1 MIRRPPR
8 STRTDTL
15 FPYTTL
21 FRSRISI
28 GGSSR
33 DRLHERLILIG
44 GSGYAGEMKNAVF
57 TVLNLVLPPQG
68 VMPMHCSANIGA
80 DGIPR
85 SSLVFR
91 GRARP
96 RYRPMH
102 SAR

>member
-1 MIRRPPR
+1 MCSSDLLRDYRPVELP
-8 STRTDTL
+8 SEPGTA
-15 FPYTTL
+15 
-21 FRSRISI
+21 RISI

-80 DGIPR
+80 DGDTAIFFGLPGTGKI
-85 SSLVFR
+85 
-91 GRARP
+91 GRE
-96 RYRPMH
+96 H
-102 SAR
+102 V